1 MSCVE
6 EAVFKHRTETPVLL
20 SSHPLVT
27 ALSHQ
32 WPCGGSV
39 WLIIIL
45 QNHFICWQL
54 NDSVRDL
61 LEKSNS
67 KLKKSIS
74 LSIVSFVFFKALVSF
89 FVLFPLPFQLRGE
102 KQCQRKQNF

>member
-1 MSCVE
+1 MQVSCVE
-6 EAVFKHRTETPVLL
+6 ETVFKHRIETTVVM

-32 WPCGGSV
+32 WPCGESV

-61 LEKSNS
+61 LEKHNS
-67 KLKKSIS
+67 KLKKGIS
-74 LSIVSFVFFKALVSF
+74 VCIVSSVFFLKHWSVSLYCF
-89 FVLFPLPFQLRGE
+89 TYLSS
-102 KQCQRKQNF
+102 

>member
-1 MSCVE
+1 MQVSCVE
-6 EAVFKHRTETPVLL
+6 ETVFKHRIETTVVM

-32 WPCGGSV
+32 WPCGESV

-61 LEKSNS
+61 LEKHNS
-67 KLKKSIS
+67 KLKKGIS
-74 LSIVSFVFFKALVSF
+74 VCIVSSGFFLKHWSVSLYCF
-89 FVLFPLPFQLRGE
+89 TYLSS
-102 KQCQRKQNF
+102 

>member
-1 MSCVE
+1 MSYVGE
-6 EAVFKHRTETPVLL
+6 TVFKHRTETTVLL
-20 SSHPLVT
+20 SSHALVT

-45 QNHFICWQL
+45 QSHFICWQL

-61 LEKSNS
+61 LKKHNS
-67 KLKKSIS
+67 KLKKGIR
-74 LSIVSFVFFKALVSF
+74 LSIVSFSF
-89 FVLFPLPFQLRGE
+89 
-102 KQCQRKQNF
+102 

>member
-6 EAVFKHRTETPVLL
+6 VTVFKHRTETTVLL

-27 ALSHQ
+27 ALRHQ
-32 WPCGGSV
+32 WPCGGAV

-61 LEKSNS
+61 LEKHNS
-67 KLKKSIS
+67 KLKKGVS
-74 LSIVSFVFFKALVSF
+74 LSIVYFGFF
-89 FVLFPLPFQLRGE
+89 
-102 KQCQRKQNF
+102 